1 MLLLGKMRLEIF
13 VRQNEAARVPMSAWQ
28 LEAEEANWKCADD
41 VLERY
46 VDAEAVDNRLRF
58 SIKGIYKLDVKAG
71 FKEGILL
78 VERVWPE
85 SVRKPLARKIARSKA

>member
-1 MLLLGKMRLEIF
+1 MLLLGTLRLENF
-13 VRQNEAARVPMSAWQ
+13 VQQHAAARIPMAAWQ
-28 LEAEEANWKCADD
+28 LEAEEANWKSADD

-46 VDAEAVDNRLRF
+46 ADAEAEEGRLRF

-78 VERVWPE
+78 VERVWTE